1 MFTFNRLMYNMLIPV
16 CPIINL
22 PIERPYDTLFQLV
35 ETHFCNPMF
44 NYLQHYVSIILL
56 IILSLEILNRIKYK
70 LRITNYVLLNS
81 KLMKTP

>member
-44 NYLQHYVSIILL
+44 NFIQPYRRTSLL
-56 IILSLEILNRIKYK
+56 IKLSLEILNRIKYK
-70 LRITNYVLLNS
+70 VRVTNYVLLNANL
-81 KLMKTP
+81 KKTA

>member
-1 MFTFNRLMYNMLIPV
+1 MYMFTFNRLMYNMLIPV

-44 NYLQHYVSIILL
+44 NSVQL
-56 IILSLEILNRIKYK
+56 
-70 LRITNYVLLNS
+70 
-81 KLMKTP
+81 